1 MQLTKETISHL
12 LGVTFNGAHH
22 RRSEINETAKNVKS
36 AKLHTLRD
44 LVLFALLAF
53 MSHVPRAL
61 RALASH
67 APRSLHAV
75 VRHVPCPLRTLLP
88 HVYHI
93 LYVLLLTTTI
103 SNLY

>member
-1 MQLTKETISHL
+1 M
-12 LGVTFNGAHH
+12 LGVTLGGAHQ
-22 RRSEINETAKNVKS
+22 RRSEINETAKNEKS

-61 RALASH
+61 RALVSH
-67 APRSLHAV
+67 APRSLHAL

-93 LYVLLLTTTI
+93 LYILLLTTMI